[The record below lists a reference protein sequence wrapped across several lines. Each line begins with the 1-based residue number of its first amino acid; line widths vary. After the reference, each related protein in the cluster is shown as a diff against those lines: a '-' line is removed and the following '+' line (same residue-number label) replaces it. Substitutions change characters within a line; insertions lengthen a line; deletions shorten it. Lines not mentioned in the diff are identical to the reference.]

1 MNICNIFMITSIKS
15 PFLEYKMT
23 ILRNKKTSN
32 SLFRQT
38 MNEASYLIA
47 AEVLKHLQ
55 YNKITVQ
62 TPLTKTTGKD
72 LANQIILVPILR
84 AGLGL
89 LEGFVKFLP
98 DAEKGHIGLYRD
110 EQTYKPVEYLF
121 KLPKTKNKKILVLD
135 PMLATGNSSIAAINL
150 IKNNGVNLKDIFLI
164 SLLSAPEGL
173 KNLQKSH
180 RSLHIFT
187 GQIDIKLDKNKFIVP
202 GLGDAGDRY
211 MGT

>member
-1 MNICNIFMITSIKS
+1 MITVIKS
-15 PFLEYKMT
+15 SFLDYKMT
-23 ILRNKKTSN
+23 ILRNKKTPN

-47 AEVLKHLQ
+47 AEVLKYLP
-55 YNKITVQ
+55 YKKVSVQ
-62 TPLTKTTGKD
+62 TPLVKTTGKD
-72 LANQIILVPILR
+72 LVQPVILVPILR

-98 DAEKGHIGLYRD
+98 EAEKGHIGLYRD
-110 EQTYKPVEYLF
+110 EQTYEPVEYLF
-121 KLPKTKNKKILVLD
+121 KLPKTKNKKVLVLD

-150 IKNNGVNLKDIFLI
+150 IKNNGVNIKDVFLV
-164 SLLSAPEGL
+164 SLLAAPEGI
-173 KNLQKSH
+173 KNLQKRH

-187 GQIDIKLDKNKFIVP
+187 CQIDAKLNKNKFIVP

>member
-1 MNICNIFMITSIKS
+1 MITSIKS

-55 YNKITVQ
+55 YKIISVQ
-62 TPLTKTTGKD
+62 TPLKKTTGKD
-72 LANQIILVPILR
+72 LSQPVILVPILR

-110 EQTYKPVEYLF
+110 EQTYEPVEYLF
-121 KLPKTKNKKILVLD
+121 KLPKIKNKKILVLD

-150 IKNNGVNLKDIFLI
+150 IKSKGVNLKDIFLI
-164 SLLSAPEGL
+164 SLLAAPEGL
-173 KNLQKSH
+173 KNLQKKH
-180 RSLHIFT
+180 RALHIFT
-187 GQIDIKLDKNKFIVP
+187 GQIDAKLDKNKFIVP

>member
-1 MNICNIFMITSIKS
+1 MITSIQS
-15 PFLEYKMT
+15 PFLEYKLT
-23 ILRNKKTSN
+23 ILRDKKTSN

-47 AEVLKHLQ
+47 SEVLKFMP
-55 YNKITVQ
+55 YKKISVQ
-62 TPLTKTTGKD
+62 TPLTTTFGKK
-72 LANQIILVPILR
+72 LSQKIILVPILR

-98 DAEKGHIGLYRD
+98 DAEKGHIGLYRN
-110 EQTYKPVEYLF
+110 EQTYEPVEYLF
-121 KLPKTKNKKILVLD
+121 KLPKTKNKKVLVLD

-150 IKNNGVNLKDIFLI
+150 IKGNGVKTKDVFLI
-164 SLLSAPEGL
+164 SLLAAPEGL
-173 KNLQKSH
+173 KNLQKNH
-180 RSLHIFT
+180 KSLHIFT
-187 GQIDIKLDKNKFIVP
+187 CKIDSKLNKKKFILP

>member
-1 MNICNIFMITSIKS
+1 MITSINS
-15 PFLEYKMT
+15 SFFEYKMT

-38 MNEASYLIA
+38 MNETSYLIA
-47 AEVLKHLQ
+47 AEVLKHLK
-55 YNKITVQ
+55 YKKINVQ
-62 TPLTKTTGKD
+62 TPLTKTVGKD
-72 LANQIILVPILR
+72 LAQQVILVPILR

-110 EQTYKPVEYLF
+110 EQTYEPVEYLF
-121 KLPKTKNKKILVLD
+121 KLPKTKNKKVLVLD

-150 IKNNGVNLKDIFLI
+150 IINKGVKIKDIFLV
-164 SLLSAPEGL
+164 SLLAAPEGI
-173 KNLQKSH
+173 KNLQKHH

-187 GQIDIKLDKNKFIVP
+187 CKIDTKLNKNKFILP

>member
-1 MNICNIFMITSIKS
+1 MITSIKS
-15 PFLEYKMT
+15 SFLEYKMT

-55 YNKITVQ
+55 YKKISVQ
-62 TPLTKTTGKD
+62 TPLTKTTGVN
-72 LANQIILVPILR
+72 LAQQVILVPILR

-110 EQTYKPVEYLF
+110 EQTYEPVEYLF
-121 KLPKTKNKKILVLD
+121 KLPKTKNKKVLVLD
-135 PMLATGNSSIAAINL
+135 PMLATGNSSIEAINL
-150 IKNNGVNLKDIFLI
+150 IKNKGVKVKDIFLV
-164 SLLSAPEGL
+164 SLLAAPEGI
-173 KNLQKSH
+173 KNLQKNH
-180 RSLHIFT
+180 RALHIFT
-187 GQIDIKLDKNKFIVP
+187 CKIDAKLNKNKFIVP